1 MQQQHF
7 PACLSPV
14 SATGHP
20 SHSRPSVS
28 YIRLEK
34 NLKKT
39 DTTFTL
45 HKWCR
50 IWQNSSN
57 TFLSSDY
64 SERGPGHVAR
74 LVVGGGVQGEA
85 ETDTEVTSEVRS
97 VISEARSRGK
107 VERSNSR
114 VTKVSNLI
122 KWPKNKDKD
131 KSSTA
136 ANLYVSDTSQV

>member
-1 MQQQHF
+1 M
-7 PACLSPV
+7 
-14 SATGHP
+14 
-20 SHSRPSVS
+20 
-28 YIRLEK
+28 
-34 NLKKT
+34 
-39 DTTFTL
+39 
-45 HKWCR
+45 
-50 IWQNSSN
+50 
-57 TFLSSDY
+57 
-64 SERGPGHVAR
+64 AR

-122 KWPKNKDKD
+122 KWPKNKDKE
-131 KSSTA
+131 KSTA

>member
-1 MQQQHF
+1 M
-7 PACLSPV
+7 
-14 SATGHP
+14 
-20 SHSRPSVS
+20 
-28 YIRLEK
+28 
-34 NLKKT
+34 
-39 DTTFTL
+39 
-45 HKWCR
+45 
-50 IWQNSSN
+50 
-57 TFLSSDY
+57 
-64 SERGPGHVAR
+64 AR
-74 LVVGGGVQGEA
+74 LVVGRGVQGEA
-85 ETDTEVTSEVRS
+85 ETDSEVTSEVRS